1 MAKRNRLSHADYA
14 AVFACIEAIH
24 ACRTL
29 DEFPATVL
37 VALRKLVDNHLA
49 GYNEVNLKRRRV
61 VAMVDPLHPAFAP
74 LIGDF
79 EKLMYQHPVISYF
92 DRTGD
97 GQALKIS
104 DFLGARQYHA
114 LSIYQKVYRPM
125 EVEDQMAI
133 GVKLERGFMIGIAFA
148 RQARSFTEKDR
159 LKLNLVRPHLVQ
171 AYLRVAE
178 RAGAAENNDDLAV
191 ALRES
196 GMGVITLDESGE
208 VIRATPDA
216 LKCLHR
222 YFPRADSRSP
232 VLPESLMHWALQK
245 KSGETDAP
253 FIVPHE
259 SANLMVRRVQN
270 EGRLLLV
277 LSEER
282 HTGEA
287 TWLMRHGLTARELE
301 VLKWLA
307 QGRSNPDI
315 AAILGLTTGTV
326 KLHVERVLAKLG
338 VENRTAAALM
348 ARKAGF

>member
-1 MAKRNRLSHADYA
+1 MAQRNRLSHSDYA
-14 AVFACIEAIH
+14 AVFACVEAVH
-24 ACRTL
+24 TCRTL
-29 DEFPATVL
+29 DAFPAVVL
-37 VALRKLVDNHLA
+37 AALRQLVNSHLA
-49 GYNEVNLKRRRV
+49 GYNEVNLKRNRV

-74 LIGDF
+74 LIGEF
-79 EKLMYQHPVISYF
+79 EKLMHQHPVIGYF

-104 DFLGARQYHA
+104 DFLGARPYHA
-114 LSIYQKVYRPM
+114 LALYQKVYRPM

-133 GVKLERGFMIGIAFA
+133 GVKLEPGFMIGIAFA
-148 RQARSFTEKDR
+148 RRERSFTERDR

-178 RAGAAENNDDLAV
+178 RADAAGQNEDLAA
-191 ALRES
+191 ALREC
-196 GMGVITLDESGE
+196 GVGVITLDDSGGR
-208 VIRATPDA
+208 VRATPAA
-216 LKCLHR
+216 LECLHR
-222 YFPRADSRSP
+222 YFPRMESKSSELPGSLAQWAIQNSSSEVDS
-232 VLPESLMHWALQK
+232 
-245 KSGETDAP
+245 P
-253 FIVPHE
+253 FIVAHK
-259 SANLMVRRVQN
+259 SSNLVVRRVRN

-287 TWLMRHGLTARELE
+287 AWLMRYDLTARELE

-307 QGRSNPDI
+307 LGRSNPNI
-315 AAILGLTTGTV
+315 AAILGLSTGTV

-348 ARKAGF
+348 ARRAGF

>member
-1 MAKRNRLSHADYA
+1 MAKRNRLPHADYA
-14 AVFACIEAIH
+14 AVFTCIETIH

-29 DEFPATVL
+29 DEFPSVVL
-37 VALRKLVDNHLA
+37 KALRKLVESHLA
-49 GYNEVNLKRRRV
+49 GYNEVNLKRGRV
-61 VAMVDPLHPAFAP
+61 VAMVDPFHPAFAP

-79 EKLMYQHPVISYF
+79 EKLMHQHPVISYF

-114 LSIYQKVYRPM
+114 LSLYRTVYRPM

-133 GVKLERGFMIGIAFA
+133 GVKLEPGFMIGIAFA
-148 RQARSFTEKDR
+148 RKDRSFTERDR

-178 RAGAAENNDDLAV
+178 RAGAAEHNADLAA

-196 GMGVITLDESGE
+196 GVGVITLDKNGE
-208 VIRATPDA
+208 MIRATRGA
-216 LKCLHR
+216 LECLHR
-222 YFPRADSRSP
+222 YFPRADSKSST
-232 VLPESLMHWALQK
+232 LPESLMRWALQK
-245 KSGETDAP
+245 SLGETDP
-253 FIVPHE
+253 PLVVPHE
-259 SANLMVRRVQN
+259 SSNLVVRRVRN
-270 EGRLLLV
+270 EDRLLLV

-287 TWLMRHGLTARELE
+287 TWLMRYGLTARELE

-315 AAILGLTTGTV
+315 AAILGLTPGTV